1 MSILTH
7 RPACFQGY
15 AGPHGTEDAEGRKW
29 GARDSSFAYQICPWA
44 GSSLLK
50 PISRSSVVSGVGYRL
65 TLKSL
70 VYANDY
76 ISDLGDFCPGDQAP
90 V

>member
-29 GARDSSFAYQICPWA
+29 GARDGSFAHRICPRA

-50 PISRSSVVSGVGYRL
+50 PISRGSVVSGVGYRL